1 MDPLKLR
8 QDFPVLAGDD
18 PPVYLDNACMPMKP
32 EPVLQ
37 AMDDYYRNFPT
48 CGGRSLHRLAFDVTE
63 RYETA
68 RGQLQRF
75 IGAAD
80 ASEIVF
86 TRNTTEA
93 INIVA
98 WGLDLQPGD
107 TVLTSDREHNSNVVP
122 WHALSQRTGV
132 LYSVIPSRDD
142 FYFDLEALKEAL
154 TPNTKLV

>member
-32 EPVLQ
+32 EPVLR
-37 AMDDYYRNFPT
+37 AMDDYYRHFPT

-75 IGAAD
+75 VGATD
-80 ASEIVF
+80 ASEAVVGAGGKGARF
-86 TRNTTEA
+86 PVCGR
-93 INIVA
+93 
-98 WGLDLQPGD
+98 
-107 TVLTSDREHNSNVVP
+107 SDILLGCAESENKS
-122 WHALSQRTGV
+122 
-132 LYSVIPSRDD
+132 
-142 FYFDLEALKEAL
+142 
-154 TPNTKLV
+154 